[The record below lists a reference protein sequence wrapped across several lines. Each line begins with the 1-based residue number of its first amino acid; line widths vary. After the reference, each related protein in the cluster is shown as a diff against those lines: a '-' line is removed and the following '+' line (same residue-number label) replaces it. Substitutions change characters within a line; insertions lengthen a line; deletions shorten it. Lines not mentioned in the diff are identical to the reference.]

1 VKRRLPVVLP
11 VGAAILVGVIVVWGI
26 GSAREIAIE
35 SVIEDPTSEPV
46 PSASCITDVAP
57 DALTDGPN
65 LADYL
70 TYVPSVAPIT
80 KPVTK
85 FGGQPV
91 WIEEP
96 QWPLSAVSG
105 QQMAFVGQIAIDPDL
120 FPGAAGRMAYIFV
133 GHPADPIVAPWEP
146 DSGENAVIIQPST
159 ASPPVEVVATAI
171 GPQLPSETEGISE
184 YSVTPDRR
192 TDDAFIPLIDLVE
205 LPEQQMLDYQERLVG
220 DKIGGTPT
228 FLQNDE
234 FPSCEE
240 GYSLLWQVEAPPVW
254 INLGDGGVGFAF
266 LDATGETGRF
276 LSQSH

>member
-1 VKRRLPVVLP
+1 MKRWLPVALA
-11 VGAAILVGVIVVWGI
+11 VGGAILVFALIVWGL
-26 GSAREIAIE
+26 GSARETTIETAIDDQTPE
-35 SVIEDPTSEPV
+35 PPTS
-46 PSASCITDVAP
+46 SSCITDVAP
-57 DALTDGPN
+57 DTLTDGPN
-65 LADYL
+65 PADYL
-70 TYVPSVAPIT
+70 TYTPSAAPIT

-105 QQMAFVGQIAIDPDL
+105 QQMAFVGQIAIDPEL
-120 FPGAAGRMAYIFV
+120 FPGAVGRMAYIFV
-133 GHPADPIVAPWEP
+133 GQPADPMVAPWEP
-146 DSGENAVIIQPST
+146 DSGENAVIIQPSS
-159 ASPPVEVVATAI
+159 AAPPVEVVASAI
-171 GPQLPSETEGISE
+171 GPQSRGETEGISE
-184 YSVTPDRR
+184 YTVASDRR
-192 TDDAFIPLIDLVE
+192 ADDAFVPLIDLVE

-228 FLQNDE
+228 FLQNDD

-240 GYSLLWQVEAPPVW
+240 GYSLLWQAEAPPVW